1 MRYKKLPQLPLK
13 ERRRMN
19 LLPPF
24 SFLFLFLLTTLT
36 RRVSVLVSVS
46 AVRPPPEAQ
55 PLIDAALKLESKSD
69 RFGEINLVNDIEEE
83 ERKDDDAPVSS
94 FSEENNNINN
104 KYLNAETELPR
115 CAMHLYRH
123 ISKVGG
129 TTIRFIWDKNVVM
142 GDWEYPIIY
151 GFEEQQWTDLLQRWK
166 AAAEK
171 FKSGERSVG
180 PRTLV
185 ELRGNW
191 PSNWPAQH
199 FQTRIMPDID
209 GLKKEFGE
217 GSGYGCEITTSVLI
231 REPTSQTLSFYE
243 YYIRKQQEQDPGET
257 KRMWPGVVGKES
269 WGYDIGDYVASGRA
283 TNGQVREILGNK
295 CTSNLREPGY
305 ETEWM
310 DATNKPV
317 RTHARPISKE
327 CEITESDYEQFE
339 KVLKWFDIVGTTD
352 NFDHFLLTQSRTAG
366 VRYPQYKK
374 SNSGKHKREWD
385 PEVKAKVEHAT
396 TFDKRAHEL
405 AKRLQREQ
413 VEKLYGSWET
423 LDERFVK
430 PFKSKTEGQFV
441 GGKPPKSLYKWV
453 KTSEAMAVDAAP
465 VVPDCWTDDT
475 GGGQATAY
483 IVFEPV
489 AMVDKSVNLHCIKG
503 CNFDS

>member
-1 MRYKKLPQLPLK
+1 
-13 ERRRMN
+13 
-19 LLPPF
+19 
-24 SFLFLFLLTTLT
+24 
-36 RRVSVLVSVS
+36 
-46 AVRPPPEAQ
+46 
-55 PLIDAALKLESKSD
+55 
-69 RFGEINLVNDIEEE
+69 
-83 ERKDDDAPVSS
+83 
-94 FSEENNNINN
+94 
-104 KYLNAETELPR
+104 
-115 CAMHLYRH
+115 
-123 ISKVGG
+123 
-129 TTIRFIWDKNVVM
+129 M

-385 PEVKAKVEHAT
+385 PEVKTKVEHAT

>member
-1 MRYKKLPQLPLK
+1 MD
-13 ERRRMN
+13 

-36 RRVSVLVSVS
+36 MRVSVLVSVS

-83 ERKDDDAPVSS
+83 ERKDDDAPSSS
-94 FSEENNNINN
+94 FSESTNNINN
-104 KYLNAETELPR
+104 KYLSAETELPR

-151 GFEEQQWTDLLQRWK
+151 GFEEQQWTDLLRRWK

-171 FKSGERSVG
+171 YKQGERQVG

-209 GLKKEFGE
+209 GLKNEFGE

-257 KRMWPGVVGKES
+257 KKMWPGVVGKES

-339 KVLKWFDIVGTTD
+339 KVLKWFDVVGTTD

>member
-1 MRYKKLPQLPLK
+1 
-13 ERRRMN
+13 MN

-257 KRMWPGVVGKES
+257 KKMWPGVVGKES
-269 WGYDIGDYVASGRA
+269 WGYDIGDYVASG
-283 TNGQVREILGNK
+283 
-295 CTSNLREPGY
+295 
-305 ETEWM
+305 
-310 DATNKPV
+310 
-317 RTHARPISKE
+317 
-327 CEITESDYEQFE
+327 ESD
-339 KVLKWFDIVGTTD
+339 
-352 NFDHFLLTQSRTAG
+352 
-366 VRYPQYKK
+366 
-374 SNSGKHKREWD
+374 KR
-385 PEVKAKVEHAT
+385 
-396 TFDKRAHEL
+396 
-405 AKRLQREQ
+405 
-413 VEKLYGSWET
+413 
-423 LDERFVK
+423 
-430 PFKSKTEGQFV
+430 
-441 GGKPPKSLYKWV
+441 
-453 KTSEAMAVDAAP
+453 TSERDF
-465 VVPDCWTDDT
+465 
-475 GGGQATAY
+475 G
-483 IVFEPV
+483 E
-489 AMVDKSVNLHCIKG
+489 
-503 CNFDS
+503 

>member
-1 MRYKKLPQLPLK
+1 MRRLFFSST
-13 ERRRMN
+13 RFA
-19 LLPPF
+19 LLL
-24 SFLFLFLLTTLT
+24 SLFFCWCSLSLLSL
-36 RRVSVLVSVS
+36 RVEEVL

-55 PLIDAALKLESKSD
+55 ALIDEA
-69 RFGEINLVNDIEEE
+69 VNGDGTSREEEEEEEEEE
-83 ERKDDDAPVSS
+83 EREEFSS
-94 FSEENNNINN
+94 SSSSNVDENEENDN
-104 KYLNAETELPR
+104 KYLKAETELPKK
-115 CAMHLYRH
+115 CALHLYRH

-151 GFEEQQWTDLLQRWK
+151 GFEEKQWTDLLTRWK
-166 AAAEK
+166 EAAVK
-171 FKSGERSVG
+171 FKNGEREVG

-199 FQTRIMPDID
+199 FQTRIMPDVD
-209 GLKKEFGE
+209 ALREEFGE
-217 GSGYGCEITTSVLI
+217 GSEYGCEITTSVLI

-257 KRMWPGVVGKES
+257 KKMWPGVVGKES

-283 TNGQVREILGNK
+283 TNGQVREILGDK

-305 ETEWM
+305 ETEWVE
-310 DATNKPV
+310 ATNKPR
-317 RTHARPISKE
+317 RTHARPIGKE
-327 CEITESDYEQFE
+327 CEITESDYERFE
-339 KVLKWFDIVGTTD
+339 KVLRWFDVVGTTD
-352 NFDHFLLTQSRTAG
+352 NFDHFLLTQSRMAG

-374 SNSGKHKREWD
+374 SNSGKHKQEWD
-385 PEVKAKVEHAT
+385 PEMKAKVEQAT
-396 TFDKRAHEL
+396 MFDKRAYEL

-430 PFKSKTEGQFV
+430 PFRSKTEGEFV

-489 AMVDKSVNLHCIKG
+489 AMVDKEVNLHCIKG